1 MGASGGCFGG
11 SGDGEMKGL
20 GCDSVVVGW
29 SAARA
34 LAVKIQAQHQALQQ
48 GRFPEKQQTAVT
60 ETQAPLKAPLK
71 PRSLLLCSTI
81 NSALSSNYGVLV
93 PAFDHHR
100 EGQTNILKPPLTV

>member
-1 MGASGGCFGG
+1 LQVADASDLGASGGCFGE
-11 SGDGEMKGL
+11 SGDGEREGF

-34 LAVKIQAQHQALQQ
+34 LAVRIQAPHQALQQ

-60 ETQAPLKAPLK
+60 EAQATLK
-71 PRSLLLCSTI
+71 PHSLLLCSTI

-100 EGQTNILKPPLTV
+100 EGQKG

>member
-11 SGDGEMKGL
+11 SGDGERGGL

-60 ETQAPLKAPLK
+60 EAQAPLK

-100 EGQTNILKPPLTV
+100 EGQTNILKPSLTV